1 MVISTPNA
9 RDLFH
14 CRMMRR
20 LLFRRMLSYGSRV
33 FSNAP
38 NVKLKSALGVSLSA
52 AAPFS
57 YNESEAA
64 VPDRPRA
71 PASFPDRE
79 LTHEFLVRQS
89 CVLSADSAGTLLT
102 RYMTAVQDA
111 ADLYVA
117 ASSELAK

>member
-1 MVISTPNA
+1 MV
-9 RDLFH
+9 
-14 CRMMRR
+14 
-20 LLFRRMLSYGSRV
+20 SYGSRV
-33 FSNAP
+33 FSRAP
-38 NVKLKSALGVSLSA
+38 NVNLKPILSVSLAA

-57 YNESEAA
+57 YSESEAA
-64 VPDRPRA
+64 VPERPRE
-71 PASFPDRE
+71 PASFPVCE

>member
-1 MVISTPNA
+1 MLRHV
-9 RDLFH
+9 
-14 CRMMRR
+14 
-20 LLFRRMLSYGSRV
+20 LFRRMVSYGSRV
-33 FSNAP
+33 FSRAP
-38 NVKLKSALGVSLSA
+38 NVNLKAILSVSLAA

-57 YNESEAA
+57 YSESEAA
-64 VPDRPRA
+64 VPERPRE
-71 PASFPDRE
+71 PASFPVCE

>member
-1 MVISTPNA
+1 
-9 RDLFH
+9 
-14 CRMMRR
+14 
-20 LLFRRMLSYGSRV
+20 MLSYRSRV

-38 NVKLKSALGVSLSA
+38 NLNLKSALGVSLAA

-64 VPDRPRA
+64 MPDRPRE
-71 PASFPDRE
+71 PASFPVRE

-89 CVLSADSAGTLLT
+89 CVLSADSAGAFLT